1 MEWRLDFYVSVPPSG
16 TAQCLMLQ
24 YLFCLRGCC
33 HSGAPPVIIPKGVGS
48 SPSSPTCPV
57 FLDTRPAA
65 IQALL
70 VGARRKLI
78 LPIQFKDAVLIFFL
92 IIYLELNAAGTLTSL
107 WIGLTQPGKRSFP
120 CKPQKGTYMQDP
132 RVALS
137 IFFSLR
143 GQAISLTWE
152 EQDFFLI
159 MCYKDSTEVQ
169 KGMEYLRTVSLLCCW
184 ILPNEPYQAVYSPFI
199 ETLFHRLLQLKK
211 NVSVSFLIF
220 LYYARAYCHH
230 SDLLPQFINT
240 FPKQH
245 VTILI

>member
-78 LPIQFKDAVLIFFL
+78 LPIQFKDDVLIFFL
-92 IIYLELNAAGTLTSL
+92 IMYLELNAAGTLTSL
-107 WIGLTQPGKRSFP
+107 WIGLIQPGKRSFP
-120 CKPQKGTYMQDP
+120 CKPQKGTYMQDS

-152 EQDFFLI
+152 EQDFFSNHVLQRQHWSSKRYGVFEN
-159 MCYKDSTEVQ
+159 CEP
-169 KGMEYLRTVSLLCCW
+169 SLLLNSSKWTISSC
-184 ILPNEPYQAVYSPFI
+184 
-199 ETLFHRLLQLKK
+199 LF
-211 NVSVSFLIF
+211 SFHWNPI
-220 LYYARAYCHH
+220 
-230 SDLLPQFINT
+230 P
-240 FPKQH
+240 
-245 VTILI
+245 